1 MVAKIMRKVL
11 ASIALVSVLS
21 AQIISTN
28 ALSLSEDLTSETVNR
43 TAVMLSAE
51 EKKTTVGEN
60 AEALLGDFF
69 IGQKGLAETD
79 LTGGAYVEFQLSVS
93 GYDKIEALVDET
105 VSAEVNKKLPDA
117 LKEALKGVEGDEA
130 IAATTEQVTA
140 AVTAD
145 AKAGVMQLVF
155 TSVGG
160 GSVTCDFFDQIK
172 GDGVTDVRIIKADEK
187 RVAQDDNFNWGK
199 VTGWNLQFGEKVAKI
214 AAGDA
219 FDAEIGVKNLRT
231 AFFRPVPNVPSSA
244 LDVLEFEPFFRS
256 LGKGDPSATGA
267 WSFDIFMNVNLEAAD
282 FSQAEFIEF
291 DFYVSDYDKTMALF
305 EVKENVGLRLS
316 LGSEPANRYGARA
329 VYDFQNQ
336 LKKTDAG
343 WSHVKVPV
351 GDLFPLGEFDRGSV
365 SNWMIG
371 LEGLAGFTLGDACD
385 LVFGVANICGTPGPD
400 TPPANA
406 VVTFDTEETSA
417 TLGNGEVDAQFHYFS
432 DILYKVGLPAKD
444 FSQADFVELD
454 LYISDYETLKSV
466 MDASD
471 GKVNDLLFC
480 IGSKEGDRYANRW
493 GASIWPL
500 LADVGEDGWVHLKL
514 KKSDFQNMGSG
525 LLDWTQACTWGFSFN
540 GPNFVGLPVGDAWDV
555 RITVKNIYATAK
567 PVLVQPDPDK
577 PAKPDKDAIYLSDCE
592 KMVEE
597 NGDSWNPA
605 TVQIDTT
612 YKTEGKA
619 SVSQKFMQQP
629 DTSNVMRYVFEQK
642 DFSKVKTL
650 KFDVFVDDLDLMA
663 KTKFAVS
670 LTGDNRGTSKYF
682 RWDVDTTSW
691 KPGWNSVEIDVT
703 KGFTKDDGADM
714 SKIRCFVFGA
724 KDSAFAEGDELIVRL
739 DNLRVTGSLD
749 AGDPS
754 NPSNPSTPEDPS
766 SPTENESSTAG
777 DPTGSESENPGTGAA
792 TGAAAFAVMAA
803 AGGALLVSRRRG
815 K

>member
-187 RVAQDDNFNWGK
+187 RVDQDDNFNWGK

-305 EVKENVGLRLS
+305 EGKENVGLRLS
-316 LGSEPANRYGARA
+316 LGSEPGQP
-329 VYDFQNQ
+329 V
-336 LKKTDAG
+336 
-343 WSHVKVPV
+343 WSP
-351 GDLFPLGEFDRGSV
+351 GGLRFPESAEEDRCR
-365 SNWMIG
+365 
-371 LEGLAGFTLGDACD
+371 LE
-385 LVFGVANICGTPGPD
+385 PRQ
-400 TPPANA
+400 
-406 VVTFDTEETSA
+406 S
-417 TLGNGEVDAQFHYFS
+417 
-432 DILYKVGLPAKD
+432 
-444 FSQADFVELD
+444 
-454 LYISDYETLKSV
+454 
-466 MDASD
+466 
-471 GKVNDLLFC
+471 
-480 IGSKEGDRYANRW
+480 
-493 GASIWPL
+493 
-500 LADVGEDGWVHLKL
+500 
-514 KKSDFQNMGSG
+514 
-525 LLDWTQACTWGFSFN
+525 
-540 GPNFVGLPVGDAWDV
+540 
-555 RITVKNIYATAK
+555 
-567 PVLVQPDPDK
+567 
-577 PAKPDKDAIYLSDCE
+577 
-592 KMVEE
+592 
-597 NGDSWNPA
+597 
-605 TVQIDTT
+605 
-612 YKTEGKA
+612 
-619 SVSQKFMQQP
+619 
-629 DTSNVMRYVFEQK
+629 
-642 DFSKVKTL
+642 
-650 KFDVFVDDLDLMA
+650 
-663 KTKFAVS
+663 
-670 LTGDNRGTSKYF
+670 
-682 RWDVDTTSW
+682 
-691 KPGWNSVEIDVT
+691 PGW
-703 KGFTKDDGADM
+703 
-714 SKIRCFVFGA
+714 
-724 KDSAFAEGDELIVRL
+724 
-739 DNLRVTGSLD
+739 GSL
-749 AGDPS
+749 P
-754 NPSNPSTPEDPS
+754 P
-766 SPTENESSTAG
+766 
-777 DPTGSESENPGTGAA
+777 
-792 TGAAAFAVMAA
+792 
-803 AGGALLVSRRRG
+803 RG
-815 K
+815 I

>member
-28 ALSLSEDLTSETVNR
+28 ALSLSEALTSETVNR

-199 VTGWNLQFGEKVAKI
+199 VTGWNLQFGEKVVKI

-305 EVKENVGLRLS
+305 EGKENVGLRLS

-351 GDLFPLGEFDRGSV
+351 GDLFG
-365 SNWMIG
+365 
-371 LEGLAGFTLGDACD
+371 
-385 LVFGVANICGTPGPD
+385 
-400 TPPANA
+400 A
-406 VVTFDTEETSA
+406 V
-417 TLGNGEVDAQFHYFS
+417 
-432 DILYKVGLPAKD
+432 
-444 FSQADFVELD
+444 
-454 LYISDYETLKSV
+454 
-466 MDASD
+466 
-471 GKVNDLLFC
+471 
-480 IGSKEGDRYANRW
+480 
-493 GASIWPL
+493 
-500 LADVGEDGWVHLKL
+500 
-514 KKSDFQNMGSG
+514 
-525 LLDWTQACTWGFSFN
+525 
-540 GPNFVGLPVGDAWDV
+540 
-555 RITVKNIYATAK
+555 
-567 PVLVQPDPDK
+567 
-577 PAKPDKDAIYLSDCE
+577 
-592 KMVEE
+592 
-597 NGDSWNPA
+597 
-605 TVQIDTT
+605 
-612 YKTEGKA
+612 
-619 SVSQKFMQQP
+619 
-629 DTSNVMRYVFEQK
+629 
-642 DFSKVKTL
+642 
-650 KFDVFVDDLDLMA
+650 
-663 KTKFAVS
+663 
-670 LTGDNRGTSKYF
+670 
-682 RWDVDTTSW
+682 
-691 KPGWNSVEIDVT
+691 
-703 KGFTKDDGADM
+703 
-714 SKIRCFVFGA
+714 
-724 KDSAFAEGDELIVRL
+724 
-739 DNLRVTGSLD
+739 
-749 AGDPS
+749 
-754 NPSNPSTPEDPS
+754 
-766 SPTENESSTAG
+766 
-777 DPTGSESENPGTGAA
+777 
-792 TGAAAFAVMAA
+792 
-803 AGGALLVSRRRG
+803 
-815 K
+815 

>member
-1 MVAKIMRKVL
+1 MAAKIMRKVL

-21 AQIISTN
+21 AQIIAAN
-28 ALSLSEDLTSETVNR
+28 ALPLSDDLTSKTVNR
-43 TAVMLSAE
+43 TVAMLDE
-51 EKKTTVGEN
+51 EGAKKPIGEN
-60 AEALLGDFF
+60 AQATFG
-69 IGQKGLAETD
+69 GLSVGKQDLAQVD
-79 LTGGAYVEFQLSVS
+79 LTGGQYVEFQFYVS
-93 GYDKIEALVDET
+93 DY
-105 VSAEVNKKLPDA
+105 
-117 LKEALKGVEGDEA
+117 EALKAAMEAAGDKVDTLQL
-130 IAATTEQVTA
+130 ILGSN
-140 AVTAD
+140 D
-145 AKAGVMQLVF
+145 SGAK
-155 TSVGG
+155 
-160 GSVTCDFFDQIK
+160 GSVTCKFFDQVK
-172 GDGVTDVRIIKADEK
+172 QDGWTDIRIIKADLPE
-187 RVAQDDNFNWGK
+187 NNINWALVTDWSLAFGGK
-199 VTGWNLQFGEKVAKI
+199 DPAG
-214 AAGDA
+214 AAVGDA
-219 FDAEIGVKNLRT
+219 YAVELGVKNLRT
-231 AFFRPVPNVPSSA
+231 AFFRPVPVAPSSA
-244 LDVLEFEPFFRS
+244 LDTMKCEPLFKS
-256 LGKGDPSATGA
+256 IGKGKSDAQCQWIVDYFNG
-267 WSFDIFMNVNLEAAD
+267 INLAPAD
-282 FSQAEFIEF
+282 FSKAAFVEF
-291 DFYVSDYDKTMALF
+291 DFYISDYDA
-305 EVKENVGLRLS
+305 VKGLMDASGEKVTAFRLS
-316 LGSEPANRYGARA
+316 LGSKPGNMYEERA
-329 VYDFQNQ
+329 VYDFQAQ
-336 LKKTDAG
+336 VKKTDTG
-343 WSHVKVPV
+343 WNHIKIPIGDFFNLGVDWSKVSTWFIGFEGP
-351 GDLFPLGEFDRGSV
+351 GMLGYPLGDV
-365 SNWMIG
+365 YNV
-371 LEGLAGFTLGDACD
+371 
-385 LVFGVANICGTPGPD
+385 VFGAANICATPEADPRPG
-400 TPPANA
+400 NA
-406 VVTFDTEETSA
+406 VVTFDPEETSA

-444 FSQADFVELD
+444 FSNADFVELD

-466 MDASD
+466 VDASD
-471 GKVNDLLFC
+471 GKVSDLLFC

-500 LADVGEDGWVHLKL
+500 LADVGEDGWVHLRL
-514 KKSDFQNMGSG
+514 KKDAFQNVGSG
-525 LLDWTQACTWGFSFN
+525 PLDWTKACTWGFSFN
-540 GPNFVGLPVGDAWDV
+540 GSGFVGLPVGDAWDV
-555 RITVKNIYATAK
+555 RITVKNIYGTAK
-567 PVLVQPDPDK
+567 DVLVQPDPDK